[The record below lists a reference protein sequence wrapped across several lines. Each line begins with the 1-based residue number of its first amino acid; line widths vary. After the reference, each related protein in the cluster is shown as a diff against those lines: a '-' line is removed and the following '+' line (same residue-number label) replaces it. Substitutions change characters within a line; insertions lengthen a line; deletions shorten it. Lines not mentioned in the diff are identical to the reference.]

1 MQNEWNT
8 ELIKKQIRLLKG
20 SMLIKHMKHKT
31 YLNEQLDLSILET
44 LINEDITPHELLDD
58 FKSQLREDI
67 YSIIRYGNFMID
79 IDEFSRVNRFINLN
93 NITDLMYKEYTLD
106 EFHSI
111 MNEVFKIDKTYLK
124 IFNNIYKENKD
135 NLKFTDKRSYS
146 IYFDTLKYSY
156 INIRLNNN
164 IEDVF
169 NITHEY
175 SHTISD
181 SIRYHRYLEEYPF
194 IEIMPNFMF
203 FVTKDELLKDDSLSK
218 DIGNVEATDF
228 DVVNLYA
235 KDLVKECLYL
245 TDIESIK
252 RRKDIIKYISKKFN
266 QKKTYIMELFKQ
278 STLEKFTYVI
288 PYLVALELYK
298 EYKIDKESAIYKLNK
313 IITLD
318 DNLEDYYK
326 ELKKLDI
333 NLNNTTEE
341 YIKDLNKRLIKK

>member
-20 SMLIKHMKHKT
+20 DMLMKHMKHMP
-31 YLNEQLDLSILET
+31 YLENQLDLSILET

-93 NITDLMYKEYTLD
+93 NITDLMYKEYTLE

-175 SHTISD
+175 SHAISD

-203 FVTKDELLKDDSLSK
+203 FITKDELLKDDSLSE

-228 DVVNLYA
+228 DIVNLYA

-252 RRKDIIKYISKKFN
+252 RRKDIIKYISKKF
-266 QKKTYIMELFKQ
+266 KPSK
-278 STLEKFTYVI
+278 
-288 PYLVALELYK
+288 
-298 EYKIDKESAIYKLNK
+298 
-313 IITLD
+313 
-318 DNLEDYYK
+318 
-326 ELKKLDI
+326 
-333 NLNNTTEE
+333 
-341 YIKDLNKRLIKK
+341 